1 MEKPLLFFL
10 LALGILF
17 ASLGIGEMIR
27 SLKTPRE
34 FWLFGLGV
42 RSRLG
47 AWLMVIIAAAFF
59 WLAYSFHRTEALHR
73 LLRSVVAP
81 ESEDIKQYSQRL
93 EQNRKEL
100 ETLKV
105 QVDSL
110 TKEKE
115 DCQNIVRRQGI
126 GLASK
131 NDVAGELKASLGLR
145 QKEISGLEKDLG
157 ETRQRLESLQGEYEK
172 LRRDYTQ
179 TTGKVEELDS
189 KMAAIQDEKTSLQQ
203 KLDRS
208 MKTNE
213 AEFKRLKDE
222 NLKTRALYKDQERR
236 ADLLRQGIL
245 LHERNDWA
253 MEQEVQRLST
263 LISSQFDANS
273 PRLNDIA
280 RSIQRIQQVLR
291 DGQVVTKQTKAA
303 DSKQPADIPKENPD
317 PRQEKKQ

>member
-1 MEKPLLFFL
+1 MEKTLLFFL

-34 FWLFGLGV
+34 FWLLGLGV

-47 AWLMVIIAAAFF
+47 AWLMVVIAAAFF
-59 WLAYSFHRTEALHR
+59 WLAYSFYKTETLHR

-81 ESEDIKQYSQRL
+81 EGEDFKQYSQL
-93 EQNRKEL
+93 FEQNRKEL

-105 QVDSL
+105 QVDTL
-110 TKEKE
+110 AREKE
-115 DCQNIVRRQGI
+115 DCQSIVRRQGI

-131 NDVAGELKASLGLR
+131 NDVAAELKASLGLR

-157 ETRQRLESLQGEYEK
+157 ETRQRLESLQGENEK

-189 KMAAIQDEKTSLQQ
+189 KIAEMQNEKTALQQ
-203 KLDRS
+203 KLEKGVKAND
-208 MKTNE
+208 

-222 NLKTRALYKDQERR
+222 NVKTRALYKDQERR
-236 ADLLRQGIL
+236 AELLRQGIL

-253 MEQEVQRLST
+253 LEQEVQRLST
-263 LISSQFDANS
+263 LISSQLDANS
-273 PRLNDIA
+273 PRLTDIA

-291 DGQVVTKQTKAA
+291 DGQVVTKQTKAV
-303 DSKQPADIPKENPD
+303 DSKQPADIPKDKPD
-317 PRQEKKQ
+317 PSQEKK